1 MKQIL
6 SFLFKDRLVII
17 LLAGLLIFVVD
28 AYLNRETDLQIT
40 IDLPL
45 LEKLAA
51 QWMAQT
57 KREPTAQELDMLIEG
72 HVREEILMRESIR
85 LGLDRDD
92 TIIRRRLAQKMEFV
106 LSDTDELEIPT
117 EDQLRK
123 FHADNLNIFSSPMRL
138 SFRHIFLGDQ
148 DADAAQV
155 LSKLKAVSADD
166 NVTWRK
172 SGRPFMLQNEYANRT
187 REDLGQLF
195 GMEFVDAL
203 AKLKVGSSWLGPIR
217 SAYGIHLVQLVDK
230 MEARALGFEESA
242 DRVAQYWLQLR
253 EREAKAEA
261 WATLRKK
268 YDVQL
273 APIAQ

>member
-1 MKQIL
+1 M
-6 SFLFKDRLVII
+6 
-17 LLAGLLIFVVD
+17 
-28 AYLNRETDLQIT
+28 
-40 IDLPL
+40 
-45 LEKLAA
+45 
-51 QWMAQT
+51 
-57 KREPTAQELDMLIEG
+57 
-72 HVREEILMRESIR
+72 
-85 LGLDRDD
+85 GLDRDD

-155 LSKLKAVSADD
+155 LSKLEAVSADD

-195 GMEFVDAL
+195 GMEFVGAL
-203 AKLKVGSSWLGPIR
+203 AKLKVGSNWLGPIR

-230 MEARALGFEESA
+230 MEARALRFEESA

>member
-155 LSKLKAVSADD
+155 LSKLEAVSADD

-203 AKLKVGSSWLGPIR
+203 AKLKVGSNWLGPIR